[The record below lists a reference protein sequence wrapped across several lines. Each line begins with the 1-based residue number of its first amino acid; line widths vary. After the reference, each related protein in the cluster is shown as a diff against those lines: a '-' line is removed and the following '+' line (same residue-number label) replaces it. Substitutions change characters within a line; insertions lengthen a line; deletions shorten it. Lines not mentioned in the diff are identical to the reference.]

1 MPWLIS
7 ALFCAGLQNSVEIR
21 RHLISLTRE
30 RAMAVRTKLLNL
42 LVGASVALVY
52 STSASRA
59 ELALTSAGIADG
71 FTLNLFMSGI
81 PNNGGG
87 YCCGPLGVAT
97 SSAGVVMQVDGLG
110 NYLFNDTNSQVFNPG
125 NQTSML
131 TSTGYGMAITNSGG
145 TLYTGNND
153 AGGLLQK
160 LNANGSFNSNVAT
173 TPSTVVAG
181 HGITTNP
188 TNGYLVASSSNGIW
202 SINPTSGAA
211 TQIVNSG
218 GFFDG
223 VSMSADGKI
232 VYGAGGGYIYGYNI
246 ANGPNAAAVFQSV
259 YLGSPDG
266 TGVIGG
272 TGSFAG
278 DLVSNGNDGNVYL
291 IDKTTGAATLI
302 ASDGTRGDYVG
313 VDGTDGSLFLSQST
327 EEFKLGCGAGCGFVG
342 VGSVPESS
350 TWAMMIVGF
359 AGVGFMAYRR
369 KSKPGLMAA

>member
-1 MPWLIS
+1 
-7 ALFCAGLQNSVEIR
+7 
-21 RHLISLTRE
+21 
-30 RAMAVRTKLLNL
+30 MAVRSKLINL
-42 LVGASVALVY
+42 IVGASVGFIY

-59 ELALTSAGIADG
+59 ELALTSAGTTDG
-71 FTLNLFMSGI
+71 FSLNLFMSGI

-87 YCCGPLGVAT
+87 FCCGPLGVAT
-97 SSAGVVMQVDGLG
+97 SSSGVVMQVNGLG
-110 NYLFNDTNSQVFNPG
+110 NYLFADVNGQVFNPA
-125 NQTSML
+125 NQTSTL

-160 LNANGSFNSNVAT
+160 LNNDGSLNSTVAT
-173 TPSTVVAG
+173 TPASGVAG

-188 TNGYLVASSSNGIW
+188 TNGNIVASSFNGIS
-202 SINPTSGAA
+202 SINPTTGVA
-211 TQIVNSG
+211 TLLVNSG

-232 VYGAGGGYIYGYNI
+232 VYGAGGGFIYGYNI
-246 ANGPNAAAVFQSV
+246 ANGPNAAPVFTSAS
-259 YLGSPDG
+259 LGSPDG
-266 TGVIGG
+266 TGVI
-272 TGSFAG
+272 TGSGQFAG

-302 ASDGTRGDYVG
+302 ATGGTRGDYVG

-327 EEFKLGCGAGCGFVG
+327 EEFKLGCGVGCGFVG
-342 VGSVPESS
+342 VGSVPEPS
-350 TWAMMIVGF
+350 TWAMMILGF

-369 KSKPGLMAA
+369 KSKPALMAA